1 MKLVAIPLSLKMP
14 GFKFALFIILCF
26 TTNAMFGQTKTVFV
40 GTVYLEN
47 TTERLA
53 WASLYS
59 LNDPSSIVLADVDG
73 NFFFPL
79 EKGEHI
85 IICSF
90 LGMSNDTVKVV
101 IGDKS
106 PVKHDFRLVRNEKM
120 LETIVISASKFE
132 QKLSEQSVSME
143 IIRPSLIENRNTT
156 NITEVLAQVPG
167 VTILD
172 GEPQIRSG
180 SGFSF
185 GVGSRVGIL
194 IDGIPILIGDQG
206 RPEWSFLPLENVEQ
220 IEVIKGASSVLYGSS
235 SLSGVINVRTS
246 YPKEKAITKVQAY
259 YGQYDAPSV
268 SETKWWD
275 GAAPLYGLS
284 FFHSERIGKKN
295 NVDLI
300 IGGRA
305 LQDHNFIGP
314 PQKVKNLNIPVDS
327 TLKDKDVATRLG
339 RINFGI
345 RYRPEKLKG
354 LSLGINGNFMQSHD
368 NFSLVWLNDSSGL
381 YRALPGTMT
390 ISDTKMFYVDPFL
403 TYFSPLG
410 FKHTL
415 NFRFFRNEVDN
426 NNNQS
431 NSSNVYYG
439 EYRAHKEFKFIK
451 DLHLTAGL
459 VMNKIRANSE
469 LYTFSGSND
478 NSLDNYAAFFQ
489 ADKKF
494 GKNVNLSGGY
504 RIEYFTINDSEEVI
518 KPIARA
524 GISWAI
530 TEGTF
535 LRASY
540 GQGYRY
546 PSITEKFIFTSAGGI
561 FVLPN
566 PELKA
571 ESSESIEAGIKQGFK
586 LGKFLGYLDLAF
598 FRQKYNNTIE
608 YTYARWI
615 PDTAGFKFVNTG
627 TSIVKGYEI
636 SMAGGG
642 KVYKEL
648 SVNLLIGYTYTL
660 PRADAPA
667 DTYAN
672 DNPGPGFVP
681 TQLSYNSTSTDPA
694 NRIMKYRF
702 RHTAKADIEIS
713 WKNISVG
720 FSARVFSFMENID
733 KLFYDL
739 DVPHILPSGIKN
751 YRESHSGATTIYDAR
766 IRKKFTKIFSVA
778 LLSNNLSNTSYSL
791 RPLKI
796 EAPRTISMQ
805 LTAEF

>member
-1 MKLVAIPLSLKMP
+1 MQRLKFVP
-14 GFKFALFIILCF
+14 YLLLFIWIS
-26 TTNAMFGQTKTVFV
+26 NAYGQNKSGLRGTVF
-40 GTVYLEN
+40 LEN
-47 TTERLA
+47 SKERLA
-53 WASLYS
+53 WANIFPLD
-59 LNDPSSIVLADVDG
+59 NPSSIVLADVDA
-73 NFFFPL
+73 NFFLPL
-79 EKGEHI
+79 ENGEHI
-85 IICSF
+85 IVCSF
-90 LGMSNDTVKVV
+90 LGMANDTVK
-101 IGDKS
+101 ITIADETALI
-106 PVKHDFRLVRNEKM
+106 HDFHLKRNEKM
-120 LETIVISASKFE
+120 LETVVISAGKFE
-132 QKLSEQSVSME
+132 QKLSELSVSME
-143 IIRPSLIENRNTT
+143 IIRPNLIESRNTT
-156 NITEVLAQVPG
+156 DITEVLAQIPG

-185 GVGSRVGIL
+185 GVGSRVGVL

-235 SLSGVINVRTS
+235 ALSGVINVRTT

-275 GAAPLYGLS
+275 GAAPIYGFS

-295 NVDLI
+295 NVDLVF
-300 IGGRA
+300 GGRA

-327 TLKDKDVATRLG
+327 TLSDKDVATRLG

-345 RYRPEKLKG
+345 RYRSEKLKG
-354 LSLGINGNFMQSHD
+354 LSFGVNGNFMQSHD

-390 ISDTKMFYVDPFL
+390 ISDTKMFYVDPFI
-403 TYFSPLG
+403 TYFTSTG
-410 FKHTL
+410 YKHTI
-415 NFRFFRNEVDN
+415 NFRFFRNAVDN

-431 NSSNVYYG
+431 NSSNIYYG
-439 EYRAHKEFKFIK
+439 EYQAHKEFKFIK
-451 DLHLTAGL
+451 DLHVTGGI
-459 VMNKIRANSE
+459 VMNKIRAASE
-469 LYTFSGSND
+469 LYTYSGSTD
-478 NSLDNYAAFFQ
+478 NSLDNYAGFVQ

-494 GKNVNLSGGY
+494 GDQVNISGGY
-504 RIEYFTINDSEEVI
+504 RIEYFTINDSEEVV
-518 KPIARA
+518 KPVARG
-524 GISWAI
+524 GISWAL
-530 TEGTF
+530 TQGTF
-535 LRASY
+535 MRASY

-566 PELKA
+566 PELKP
-571 ESSESIEAGIKQGFK
+571 ESSESMEVGIKQGFK
-586 LGKFLGYLDLAF
+586 IGKFLGYLDLAF
-598 FRQKYNNTIE
+598 FRQKYTNTIE

-627 TSIVKGYEI
+627 TSIIKGYEI
-636 SMAGGG
+636 SVAGGG
-642 KVYKEL
+642 KIYKEL
-648 SVNLLIGYTYTL
+648 AINLLLGYTYSL
-660 PRADAPA
+660 PQAESPA
-667 DTYAN
+667 EVYGN
-672 DNPGPGFVP
+672 DDPGPGFVP
-681 TQLSYNSTSTDPA
+681 TQLSYNSTSTNPEH
-694 NRIMKYRF
+694 RIMKYRF

-720 FSARVFSFMENID
+720 FSARIFSFMENID

-739 DVPHILPSGIKN
+739 DVPYILPSGIRN
-751 YRESHSGATTIYDAR
+751 YRETHSGTTTIYDAR

-778 LLSNNLSNTSYSL
+778 LLSNNLTNTSYSL